1 MADTE
6 QIRTQSPAPFS
17 TWVGVVLLFALF
29 GAIVVAVVGPSP
41 RGDTYEQMR
50 AEARA
55 KKLKDARDEDAKA
68 LTTYAWVDKN
78 KGTVRLPIDRAME
91 LTVADLANKNPAPA
105 YAITAPESSA
115 APGGAAAATPA
126 PTADIPLKEPV
137 ISAAASDTEQLE
149 RARIDASTRVPV
161 LMFYA
166 SAMVWLLIG
175 TLLAGFVS
183 FKLHSPD
190 WLSDVSFLTWGR
202 LRPVHM
208 NVMVYGWASMAAM
221 GTAIWLMARLW
232 RTNLYY
238 TMVFARRVSL
248 VPVALRGR
256 ASDALRGPGPRRDA
270 GSGRLVV
277 RE

>member
-1 MADTE
+1 MADTA

-105 YAITAPESSA
+105 YAITGPESSA
-115 APGGAAAATPA
+115 APGGAAAPTPA
-126 PTADIPLKEPV
+126 PSASPQASGTPKPTSVAGQNSEARGQP
-137 ISAAASDTEQLE
+137 AAAVTPPPAQP
-149 RARIDASTRVPV
+149 STQ
-161 LMFYA
+161 
-166 SAMVWLLIG
+166 
-175 TLLAGFVS
+175 
-183 FKLHSPD
+183 
-190 WLSDVSFLTWGR
+190 
-202 LRPVHM
+202 
-208 NVMVYGWASMAAM
+208 
-221 GTAIWLMARLW
+221 
-232 RTNLYY
+232 
-238 TMVFARRVSL
+238 
-248 VPVALRGR
+248 
-256 ASDALRGPGPRRDA
+256 PGPSA
-270 GSGRLVV
+270 PPSPSPHPPSPTPPASPLHLH
-277 RE
+277 

>member
-29 GAIVVAVVGPSP
+29 GAIVVAVVGPLP

-105 YAITAPESSA
+105 YAITTPESSA

-126 PTADIPLKEPV
+126 P
-137 ISAAASDTEQLE
+137 SASPQASGTPKPTSVAGQNSEARGQPAAGVNPPAAQPSTQPGAGASPAASPQSPAVAPAASPSVSPGQL
-149 RARIDASTRVPV
+149 
-161 LMFYA
+161 
-166 SAMVWLLIG
+166 
-175 TLLAGFVS
+175 
-183 FKLHSPD
+183 
-190 WLSDVSFLTWGR
+190 
-202 LRPVHM
+202 
-208 NVMVYGWASMAAM
+208 
-221 GTAIWLMARLW
+221 
-232 RTNLYY
+232 
-238 TMVFARRVSL
+238 
-248 VPVALRGR
+248 
-256 ASDALRGPGPRRDA
+256 
-270 GSGRLVV
+270 
-277 RE
+277 